1 MQVSSG
7 PFSCR
12 SLWQSAR
19 EMVPERL
26 SPGIHSL
33 CDPPSLERGAALVD
47 WILTNKAW
55 QKRCYVTSEIKL

>member
-19 EMVPERL
+19 EMVPGPL
-26 SPGIHSL
+26 PPGIHSL
-33 CDPPSLERGAALVD
+33 CDPPPLEMGAALVD
-47 WILTNKAW
+47 CILRNKTW
-55 QKRCYVTSEIKL
+55 WK